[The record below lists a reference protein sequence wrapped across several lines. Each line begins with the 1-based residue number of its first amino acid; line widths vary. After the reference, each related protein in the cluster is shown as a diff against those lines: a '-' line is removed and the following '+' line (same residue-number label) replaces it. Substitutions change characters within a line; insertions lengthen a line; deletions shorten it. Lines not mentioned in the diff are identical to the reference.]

1 MDFNPFKHKISEL
14 TTLVAQKGRV
24 LIAEPFM
31 LDPYFKRSVVLLTE
45 HSKQGAVGFIL
56 NQPLGIQVQEVLP
69 DFIACEAPVFLGGPV
84 NPQNLF
90 FIHNCSS
97 LPGAIQITESLYWDG
112 DFEILKS
119 WLKAGK
125 IIPNQVRFFLGY
137 AGWDYAQLN
146 EELEKQSWLISQLD
160 EETTLD
166 PNTDKLWKASLQAMG
181 KEQAILSSFPED
193 PNLN

>member
-69 DFIACEAPVFLGGPV
+69 DFILKNAPNLIFKDKV
-84 NPQNLF
+84 NLWSA
-90 FIHNCSS
+90 SS
-97 LPGAIQITESLYWDG
+97 AD
-112 DFEILKS
+112 
-119 WLKAGK
+119 
-125 IIPNQVRFFLGY
+125 
-137 AGWDYAQLN
+137 
-146 EELEKQSWLISQLD
+146 WLIYKHNKNDDFTIQQVYRIKGFVSNKSNKPLSAFTWHKKRMWFIED
-160 EETTLD
+160 GS
-166 PNTDKLWKASLQAMG
+166 DKLT
-181 KEQAILSSFPED
+181 EISSHYLEEI
-193 PNLN
+193 